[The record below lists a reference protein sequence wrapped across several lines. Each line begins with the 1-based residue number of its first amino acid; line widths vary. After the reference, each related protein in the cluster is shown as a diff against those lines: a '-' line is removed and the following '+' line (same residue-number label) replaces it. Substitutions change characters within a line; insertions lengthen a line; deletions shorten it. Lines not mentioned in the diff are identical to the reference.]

1 LVTWAQISEAVW
13 GSDDLVD
20 VRTIRVHV
28 SNLRKKIETDPAVP
42 RYVLTEPG
50 VGLRLNTR

>member
-1 LVTWAQISEAVW
+1 M
-13 GSDDLVD
+13 VD

-28 SNLRKKIETDPAVP
+28 SNLRKKIEDHPAVP
-42 RYVLTEPG
+42 RRILTEPG